1 MIAARTTKAGT
12 LALTIAALL
21 AAGCGNDSP
30 AVSAASETAA
40 PTSAAPAT
48 ATPGSE
54 PGGSTPSDTGQ
65 VTIDTNFSGEG
76 SGEVCRYAKELEQS
90 GAFSGDT
97 DLDKKQFDEFQS
109 AVQNM
114 EDKAPDEI
122 KGDLD
127 KFAQAIAAL
136 RSIYEKYDY
145 DESKIAE
152 AAVSDPDI
160 AEALNTLSDPEF
172 EQASGRV
179 EAYFEQVC
187 GISTS

>member
-12 LALTIAALL
+12 LALVVAAALL
-21 AAGCGNDSP
+21 AAGCGDSSP

-40 PTSAAPAT
+40 SATEAPTSEPAGTAPA
-48 ATPGSE
+48 
-54 PGGSTPSDTGQ
+54 DTGE

-76 SGEVCRYAKELEQS
+76 SGEVCRYAKDLEQS

-97 DLDKKQFDEFQS
+97 ELDKKQFDEFQS
-109 AVQNM
+109 AIQNM
-114 EDKAPDEI
+114 QAKAPDEI
-122 KGDLD
+122 KGDLE
-127 KFAQAIAAL
+127 KFGQAIAAL

-145 DESKIAE
+145 DESKIA
-152 AAVSDPDI
+152 AAAASDPDI
-160 AEALNTLSDPEF
+160 ASALTTLSDPEF